1 MGAVSSIA
9 NKKMR
14 MLRERYIN
22 DEDQVI
28 FRLLCIRDRI
38 VTDLIKI
45 MAEMDTDEQ
54 GPLHRLLFS
63 LLLPVLSLYFSRVIN
78 HSGNVPHF
86 YSHSNKLACW
96 LQEQL
101 P

>member
-22 DEDQVI
+22 EEDQVI

-54 GPLHRLLFS
+54 GPSASFFLVASCVVVIF
-63 LLLPVLSLYFSRVIN
+63 LSD
-78 HSGNVPHF
+78 H
-86 YSHSNKLACW
+86 KL
-96 LQEQL
+96 QQ
-101 P
+101 

>member
-22 DEDQVI
+22 EEDQVI

-38 VTDLIKI
+38 VTDLVKI
-45 MAEMDTDEQ
+45 MAQMDTDEQ
-54 GPLHRLLFS
+54 GLLHRLLFS
-63 LLLPVLSLYFSRVIN
+63 LLLPVLSLYFSRIT
-78 HSGNVPHF
+78 HYSSIVPHF
-86 YSHSNKLACW
+86 YSHSNKLACS
-96 LQEQL
+96 LQDQL